1 MNLHQKRLALLI
13 RTAMDRNH
21 KAAGRTIVVP
31 KIGIKTIEETNLII
45 NQCAKMAEMEQQ
57 PRAVGVDATIKTEAA
72 KTRTRINRGT
82 KTRET
87 RENQTMN
94 REEGAVVVDSAE
106 AKALDEVDIA
116 TTISETS

>member
-45 NQCAKMAEMEQQ
+45 NQSAKMAKMEHQ
-57 PRAVGVDATIKTEAA
+57 PRAVAVDATIKTEAA
-72 KTRTRINRGT
+72 KTRVRMNRGI